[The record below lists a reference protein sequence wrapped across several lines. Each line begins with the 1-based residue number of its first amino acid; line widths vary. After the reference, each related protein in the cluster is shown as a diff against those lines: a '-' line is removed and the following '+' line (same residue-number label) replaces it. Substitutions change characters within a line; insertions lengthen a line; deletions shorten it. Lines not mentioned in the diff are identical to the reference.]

1 MTRTLYNVALPNIK
15 PHVAGVTFFPCVNTK
30 KLLSKMAKLLF
41 SIQKNVYFANC
52 KNNDLLYYQGDPSEP
67 ALPI

>member
-1 MTRTLYNVALPNIK
+1 
-15 PHVAGVTFFPCVNTK
+15 
-30 KLLSKMAKLLF
+30 MAKMLF

-52 KNNDLLYYQGDPSEP
+52 KKNDLLYYQGDPSEP